1 MQDSELLR
9 AVERFAEATRGADE
23 ARLERAWAWGA
34 YSDEGVRFAFFRSY
48 EELRELAA
56 RVVAERVAHAP
67 SSTAQRILAQ
77 YHAAYRDLW
86 AMLDSLEDSAADA
99 APAEG
104 EWPVRATVAHMVEA
118 DAGFFVVISYALG
131 QHRAGIRQPDR
142 PPAEYWIATLG
153 DEQAF
158 EATMHGRLSDIRP
171 YHDALHDRLIDA
183 FARIDEHEIDLPSR
197 YWEGYDLPLRF
208 RLHRLESHLRQH
220 TVQVEKAL
228 AALGRGPSE
237 TQRLTRLLYAA
248 LADVEGVLL
257 GAEETLAAEQA
268 SVAASIAARADEIA
282 TILA

>member
-9 AVERFAEATRGADE
+9 AVERFAEVTSGADE

-48 EELRELAA
+48 EELRELAI
-56 RVVAERVAHAP
+56 RVTAERAAHAP
-67 SSTAQRILAQ
+67 QSAAQRILAQ

-86 AMLDSLEDSAADA
+86 AALDGLADSAADT

-104 EWPVRATVAHMVEA
+104 EWPVRTAIAHLVEA
-118 DAGFFVVISYALG
+118 DAGFFVVISYALQ
-131 QHRAGIRQPDR
+131 QHRAGIGQPDR
-142 PPAEYWIATLG
+142 PPADYWIATLG

-158 EATMHGRLSDIRP
+158 EATMQGRLSDIRR
-171 YHDALHDRLIDA
+171 YHDALHDRLLAA
-183 FARIDEHEIDLPSR
+183 FARIGEQEIDLPSR

-220 TVQVEKAL
+220 TIQVEKAL
-228 AALGRGPSE
+228 AALGHGPRE
-237 TQRLTRLLYAA
+237 TQRLARLLYAG
-248 LADVEGVLL
+248 LADIEGALI

-268 SVAASIAARADEIA
+268 SVAAAIAARADEIA
-282 TILA
+282 TILS